1 MLNKTELVYANL
13 NDVENLLNG
22 KTNKID
28 STAILTNLGII
39 SAIILN
45 PNLANNIGQSCTI
58 LGFTVSAN
66 SIKYILDRI
75 KIFKKKKS
83 GEEEAEENYKKYQMA
98 EYMISKIA
106 IQRAINDFVDPKNRI
121 FGRWTVNKEIE
132 NDIKNNI
139 KEVEQ
144 NNKEIECEYLKD
156 IDDKKQ
162 NVHELYWTKIV
173 DKVFECINCEDENI
187 NKKELMSSIT
197 KRYEKY
203 SKHIK
208 YKSSLYLNY
217 LGESNLKEKI
227 SIKYIQGKIDN
238 LNETYMYDFKYIND
252 ELYNRNIFSDCIDV
266 LKNQK
271 SLMIHGKAGVG
282 KSSSTI
288 ALINY
293 CKGQGIPY
301 LAIKLDR
308 KQPKM
313 SSSHWSEE
321 LGFEDSISY
330 MLDIIS
336 EDKQAVII
344 LDQLDALRWT
354 QAHSSDALGVC
365 RELIK
370 EVTDLNMD
378 RTNKISIVFV
388 CRTYDLK
395 NDNSLK
401 SLYKDDNSMWK
412 EVEIKELDEKSVKE
426 FVGSIYDSLNKKLKA
441 LLKIPS
447 NLYIFKNL
455 DVNTDYKNISTTKDL
470 INKWW
475 VCLEGEAKK
484 KNIDLKY
491 IQEIRDKLVEK
502 LEKNAVLV
510 ISESKLGSRISSE
523 ALGFLISNNFI
534 IRTKSDKKN
543 KEEISFMHQ
552 SIFDYLVL
560 QSMQEKYD
568 DGEDLV
574 NIIGDMKRQ
583 DLIKRYQVKMFLQL
597 IYEEGIEGLLE
608 VGEELFESEEI
619 RFCIRFL
626 FIEILNE
633 YSENEYI
640 QDFILDK
647 IEDEYWQPYLLEN
660 IIFNNIKL
668 VELMIE
674 RKIIDNWMNNNEL
687 KSYLGRIFFGFRNNL
702 TKNIVDWIRKYI
714 FLSEENTKLFLRI
727 FDYNILKDK
736 DFVLDLRLEL
746 YERYPKLY
754 EGIINFKELCKRNK
768 QQTIKLLKILIK
780 NKIISRMSHIY
791 VDENDI
797 IDYEIAKV
805 IIEELIPIISTSK
818 KYYDIYKYWDA
829 QRHNESSQCRACI
842 SLLKKANK
850 TIIENEPELFL
861 ESYQKFMGKGY
872 IIFNEIILEGLLIL
886 PVEYSNIVIDYIYE
900 NLNSDNIL
908 DKTSKAESKIEL
920 ILLIAKKHSKYCD
933 IDKYK
938 KLECKINKF
947 IYYNSNNSYTK
958 YENIYKYKASLDHTT
973 LLLEV
978 LKYLYE
984 KRISKKSKDLIRF
997 LENKYNKKNYSKK
1010 KIVELDVGFK
1020 PEVSSLIGC
1029 KLSDRK
1035 WIDLLIGND
1044 KKRKKRKIRINKDYW
1059 IDDSLSNIADYFNK
1073 KVKENPKRFI
1083 NLFLNMNNKTV
1094 INIEEIFIEDFFR
1107 ALEFSEKLDSI
1118 EQELLEKIILKYTCY
1133 EQINRMKYICGIIE
1147 KLKHIKWSKNII
1159 KTIKDIL
1166 IKYDYILEDEEDTFP
1181 DKKDSNNFLDNS
1193 INCLRGQA
1201 ICAMKRLIVDNNKL
1215 YYEFKD
1221 IILKLLDDKNDNIK
1235 FTSLYLMNFVIKD
1248 NEKLAYDKIREIYIN
1263 NENFIEH
1270 NNSNYFLSNLYKEYK
1285 NEVLQIIKKAYN
1297 SNIKNVKRNAIIL
1310 ITMFY
1315 IKYDEFEDVFEE
1327 SNIINMSKECAD
1339 YSLEVLIDFFD
1350 KAEYKEKVKQ
1360 SILKYKD
1367 IQFDQ
1372 SFYIEKLFLEGR
1384 IDLKKDRN
1392 FLIDVVKFKKNKRLV
1407 EYFVEYISDNSISVM
1422 DFKEI
1427 IISLVENIINNS
1439 KDSDYSIYYI
1449 SDEISKLILSLYE
1462 ETKNKKEKINKK
1474 TNIKCMDIIDT
1485 MFENQIGLTRKFA
1498 EELLEI

>member
-39 SAIILN
+39 SAIIIN
-45 PNLANNIGQSCTI
+45 PNLANNIGQLCTI
-58 LGFTVSAN
+58 LGFTISAN
-66 SIKYILDRI
+66 SIKDILDRI

-83 GEEEAEENYKKYQMA
+83 GEEEAEENYKKCHMA

-139 KEVEQ
+139 KEVEK

-187 NKKELMSSIT
+187 NKKELMLSIA

-217 LGESNLKEKI
+217 LGASNLKEKI

-238 LNETYMYDFKYIND
+238 LNDSYMYDFKYIND

-282 KSSSTI
+282 KSISTI

-293 CKGQGIPY
+293 CKDEGIPY

-313 SSSHWSEE
+313 SSSYWSKE

-378 RTNKISIVFV
+378 RTNKISIIFV

-401 SLYKDDNSMWK
+401 SLYKDDNSIWE

-426 FVGSIYDSLNKKLKA
+426 FVGSIYDSLNKKLKV

-470 INKWW
+470 INRWW
-475 VCLEGEAKK
+475 VCLEVEAKK
-484 KNIDLKY
+484 KNIDPKY

-597 IYEEGIEGLLE
+597 IYEEDVDELLE
-608 VGEELFESEEI
+608 VGEELFKSEEI

-647 IEDEYWQPYLLEN
+647 IEDEYWQPYLLESIIRGN
-660 IIFNNIKL
+660 IEYINRLIEKDILDKWINDDINKNKVINLLRSIGTIISEDISNFINRHLFNSKEQDMLIESIFRNSIDEESDGVFNLRMTIYKKYPKFFDEYIDFKNLIKRDLSRTVEVIEFLIINNINIHLDEIYLNDDEMMNFKDIEVNMDKL
-668 VELMIE
+668 IKLIPLEIELYISDWNEANNFEYKVERACVYIL
-674 RKIIDNWMNNNEL
+674 KIIN
-687 KSYLGRIFFGFRNNL
+687 
-702 TKNIVDWIRKYI
+702 
-714 FLSEENTKLFLRI
+714 
-727 FDYNILKDK
+727 
-736 DFVLDLRLEL
+736 
-746 YERYPKLY
+746 
-754 EGIINFKELCKRNK
+754 
-768 QQTIKLLKILIK
+768 
-780 NKIISRMSHIY
+780 NKIIK
-791 VDENDI
+791 ENPDLFW
-797 IDYEIAKV
+797 E
-805 IIEELIPIISTSK
+805 
-818 KYYDIYKYWDA
+818 KYK
-829 QRHNESSQCRACI
+829 N
-842 SLLKKANK
+842 
-850 TIIENEPELFL
+850 
-861 ESYQKFMGKGY
+861 FMGKGY
-872 IIFNEIILEGLLIL
+872 FIFNEIILDGLLQL
-886 PVEYSNIVIDYIYE
+886 PNSYSNRIIDYIAN
-900 NLNSDNIL
+900 NLNNSIIDETSENEDKLELLKSIVKKHNMYCNIDKFMLLEENAMKSICINSKKLFKNHRNSKNFYYWKVFNFNIL
-908 DKTSKAESKIEL
+908 LFEL
-920 ILLIAKKHSKYCD
+920 LK
-933 IDKYK
+933 
-938 KLECKINKF
+938 
-947 IYYNSNNSYTK
+947 
-958 YENIYKYKASLDHTT
+958 SLNQ
-973 LLLEV
+973 
-978 LKYLYE
+978 KQ
-984 KRISKKSKDLIRF
+984 ISKKTKDLIKILNNKYWKMKYPKKIKYNTITNQKNMR
-997 LENKYNKKNYSKK
+997 LVENKLSNRKWLAIIIDNEKMRRKKLKIRSSKNYFM
-1010 KIVELDVGFK
+1010 EDYLR
-1020 PEVSSLIGC
+1020 
-1029 KLSDRK
+1029 DRLR
-1035 WIDLLIGND
+1035 DLND
-1044 KKRKKRKIRINKDYW
+1044 SI
-1059 IDDSLSNIADYFNK
+1059 
-1073 KVKENPKRFI
+1073 KENPKRFI

-1094 INIEEIFIEDFFR
+1094 IKIEEIFIEKFFSG
-1107 ALEFSEKLDSI
+1107 LIFSEKLDSI

-1159 KTIKDIL
+1159 KIIKDIL

-1181 DKKDSNNFLDNS
+1181 DKKDSNQFKNNS
-1193 INCLRGQA
+1193 INCLRGLA
-1201 ICAMKRLIVDNNKL
+1201 ICAMKKLIVDNNKL

-1221 IILKLLDDKNDNIK
+1221 IILKLLDDNNDNIK
-1235 FTSLYLMNFVIKD
+1235 FTSLDLMNFVIKD
-1248 NEKLAYDKIREIYIN
+1248 NEKLAYDKIRKIYIN

-1270 NNSNYFLSNLYKEYK
+1270 DNSNYFLSNLYKEYK

-1327 SNIINMSKECAD
+1327 RNIINMSKEYAD
-1339 YSLEVLIDFFD
+1339 NSLRILVYYLNRE
-1350 KAEYKEKVKQ
+1350 EYKDKVKKT
-1360 SILKYKD
+1360 ILKYKD
-1367 IQFDQ
+1367 IQYDQ
-1372 SFYIEKLFLEGR
+1372 SYHIETIFSASKINLRE
-1384 IDLKKDRN
+1384 DRD
-1392 FLIDVVKFKKNKRLV
+1392 FLINVVKFKNNKSLV
-1407 EYFVEYISDNSISVM
+1407 KYFVRYIINNSIPVM
-1422 DFKEI
+1422 DFKDI
-1427 IISLVENIINNS
+1427 IISLAENIINNS
-1439 KDSDYSIYYI
+1439 KGSDYFIYHI
-1449 SDEISKLILSLYE
+1449 SDKISKLILGIYE
-1462 ETKNKKEKINKK
+1462 ETKNKEGKINKE
-1474 TNIKCMDIIDT
+1474 TNIKCMDIIDR
-1485 MFENQIGLTRKFA
+1485 MFENRIGLTRKFA